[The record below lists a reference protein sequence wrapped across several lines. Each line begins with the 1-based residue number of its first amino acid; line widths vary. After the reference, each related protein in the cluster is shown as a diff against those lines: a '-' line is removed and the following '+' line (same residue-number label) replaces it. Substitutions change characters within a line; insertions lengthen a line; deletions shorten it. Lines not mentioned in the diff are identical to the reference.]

1 MMGQL
6 TFRLHPDLEGAGRPC
21 HGDDDVV
28 QVGGAR
34 RGRVE
39 GELLEQ
45 VRREQ
50 EHLGRAW
57 TSQTHDLSHLQIKF

>member
-1 MMGQL
+1 MEGQL
-6 TFRLHPDLEGAGRPC
+6 TSRLHPHLEGAGRSC

-28 QVGGAR
+28 QVGGTG
-34 RGRVE
+34 RGRAE

-50 EHLGRAW
+50 EHLGGAW
-57 TSQTHDLSHLQIKF
+57 TSQTHDWSQ

>member
-1 MMGQL
+1 MICQL
-6 TFRLHPDLEGAGRPC
+6 TSRLHPDLEGAGRPC

-57 TSQTHDLSHLQIKF
+57 SSQINDSSH